1 MRGEGTAPADEHL
14 ALHRHS
20 HLGRH
25 CGTMNHHD
33 RKFLGFDRAQPPVH
47 ATRRAT
53 SPANDK
59 SLLDSTTT
67 GGSLPKPRASTTAA
81 AAVVAA
87 DTTPFSVA
95 LRTNDPTKIVRFT
108 RHERLRATNEIRG
121 GLTVTSGSFSC
132 DRPFTVGD
140 ANLAVAIQRLREMCD
155 GRATNCVL
163 RGRWNDDFVRLQT
176 NDKGQV
182 FVTGKLSDASDD
194 EVQQFCF
201 AFRTGPEVL
210 KPFADGLSQLL

>member
-1 MRGEGTAPADEHL
+1 MH
-14 ALHRHS
+14 
-20 HLGRH
+20 
-25 CGTMNHHD
+25 HHD
-33 RKFLGFDRAQPPVH
+33 RKFLGFDRAQSPAH

-53 SPANDK
+53 SPLNDV

-67 GGSLPKPRASTTAA
+67 GGQLPTPRATTMTVSAA
-81 AAVVAA
+81 PPATYAA
-87 DTTPFSVA
+87 DTTPLTVA
-95 LRTNDPTKIVRFT
+95 LRTKDPTKIIRFT

-132 DRPFTVGD
+132 ERPFTVGE
-140 ANLAVAIQRLREMCD
+140 ANLAVAIQRLHEMCD

-176 NDKGQV
+176 NEKGQV

-201 AFRTGPEVL
+201 AFRTGVEVL
-210 KPFADGLSQLL
+210 LPFANGLSQLL

>member
-1 MRGEGTAPADEHL
+1 MH
-14 ALHRHS
+14 
-20 HLGRH
+20 
-25 CGTMNHHD
+25 HHD
-33 RKFLGFDRAQPPVH
+33 RKFLGFDRAQSPVH

-59 SLLDSTTT
+59 GLLDSTMT
-67 GGSLPKPRASTTAA
+67 GGPLTKPRASTTTVSTAA
-81 AAVVAA
+81 PVAPLAA
-87 DTTPFSVA
+87 DTTPLSVA

-121 GLTVTSGSFSC
+121 ALTVTSGSFSC
-132 DRPFTVGD
+132 ERPFTVGE

-155 GRATNCVL
+155 RRATNCML
-163 RGRWNDDFVRLQT
+163 RSRWNDDFVRLQT

-210 KPFADGLSQLL
+210 QPFADGLSQLL